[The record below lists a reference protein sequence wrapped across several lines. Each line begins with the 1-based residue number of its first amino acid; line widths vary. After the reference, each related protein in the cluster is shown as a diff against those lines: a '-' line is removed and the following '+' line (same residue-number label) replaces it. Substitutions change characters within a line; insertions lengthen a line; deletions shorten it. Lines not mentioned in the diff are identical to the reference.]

1 MLEYSDYKS
10 LVNTLEQSNH
20 DNTYQE
26 LINKEDKVL
35 DTVNRVIKNYRDE
48 DVKEKDNRV
57 ERREKEKNVNDKNEE
72 IENHHKNKYSEKNRS
87 EERIEIERDK
97 PVTMLIEQRAST
109 EREDTKREDTRR
121 ENQNQELV
129 RT

>member
-35 DTVNRVIKNYRDE
+35 DTVNRVIKNYRDD
-48 DVKEKDNRV
+48 DVKEKEFINHTISQVVYKFFNIWIEMFNDLLNSNGKDIFDIFSKDDRLVYIGIMFIFISIFLYYV
-57 ERREKEKNVNDKNEE
+57 EISKSSKV
-72 IENHHKNKYSEKNRS
+72 
-87 EERIEIERDK
+87 
-97 PVTMLIEQRAST
+97 
-109 EREDTKREDTRR
+109 
-121 ENQNQELV
+121 
-129 RT
+129 